1 MYGMKCFGLIFLL
14 SLFVAVAQAQDTGA
28 VLHAA
33 DSLINQPEKAL
44 VLLNQALEKEPDSE
58 ELLKVRAEVYE
69 MLKLYEKAAEDY
81 KKIAQMSPDDETL
94 WFYLGRSLFKSKQY
108 DNALISLDNAI
119 RLNPQYFPAYHE
131 KIRLLLALNQNEE
144 ALKVSNA
151 ALMVGETATNYYLQG
166 EIYIRL
172 NSRQKAEWAYDKA
185 TRIDQGYIDAYIAL
199 ADIAASM
206 NKPMETLRA
215 ADEALSIDPDSNE
228 ALLVRSR
235 GFALMDNYE
244 EAIDDASYII
254 GNDPSLT
261 DAYYWRGTY
270 YQNFNKLQ
278 EAIRDFNSVL
288 KAQPDNWKAL
298 AARADCFVKTGDKQA
313 ALADYRQLL
322 ENADNYPEKET
333 IVQLA
338 EKQIF
343 EMNRESHIPELALT
357 DPHPD
362 NFNIQ
367 LPDNWNSI
375 TLKGIITDES
385 KIKSLI
391 VNDREITVTPA
402 GDKFEF
408 AATVELGTLQHIN
421 VEIADVYDN
430 INKLTYHLVRHETGK
445 PVITLFTPKSA
456 DDGLITLARENS
468 TLYIEGKASDES
480 AIKSII
486 VDGKAVDFDRNSKE
500 PVFSAIIDIENKN
513 GFSIK
518 VTDDF
523 DNSSEFIYQL
533 EKISAAAVEADTL
546 DDPMNSP
553 AIEEAAQ

>member
-1 MYGMKCFGLIFLL
+1 MKCFGLIFLL